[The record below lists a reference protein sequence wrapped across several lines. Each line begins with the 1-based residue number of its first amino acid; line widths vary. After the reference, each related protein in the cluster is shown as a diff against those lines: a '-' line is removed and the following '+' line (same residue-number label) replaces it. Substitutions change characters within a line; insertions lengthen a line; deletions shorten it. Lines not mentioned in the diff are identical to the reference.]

1 MEFHRRIRP
10 EVTTLS
16 DHVPPGG
23 ASRRE
28 PHRGP
33 SATATSGSG
42 SVDRSGVWLSVLL
55 GLATNL
61 ATLAGVAFWGWPA
74 GNVFLIFWI
83 ENVVLGLWTIP
94 KIITARG
101 GGATM
106 PLKINGVDR
115 TVSSSGAALFFCLHY
130 GLFCVVHL
138 VFTGLVAWRLGV
150 ELSFWFL
157 GFPALLIVVRYSVEA
172 LTTWFGRSHR
182 RELVTPAQAMRE
194 PYPRIIVLQLAAIIC
209 FGLFVSGR
217 GAWVDTV
224 SGIRDALTPWL
235 MRLSPDLGGNGVF
248 AVLVL
253 TLVKMIVDV
262 AVTARVLRPRA

>member
-1 MEFHRRIRP
+1 M
-10 EVTTLS
+10 TTLS

-33 SATATSGSG
+33 SNSTAPDAGSADG
-42 SVDRSGVWLSVLL
+42 SGVWLSVLL
-55 GLATNL
+55 GLAMNL
-61 ATLAGVAFWGWPA
+61 ATLAGVAFWDWPA

-94 KIITARG
+94 KIVTARG
-101 GGATM
+101 AGATM
-106 PLKINGVDR
+106 PLKINGVNR
-115 TVSSSGAALFFCLHY
+115 TVSSTGAALFFCLHY

-138 VFTGLVAWRLGV
+138 VFTALVAWRLGV

-172 LTTWFGRSHR
+172 LTTWFGRGHR
-182 RELVTPAQAMRE
+182 RDLVTPAQAMRE

-217 GAWVDTV
+217 GSWVDTV
-224 SGIRDALTPWL
+224 AEVRDAVTPWL
-235 MRLSPDLGGNGVF
+235 VRLSPDLAGNGVF

-253 TLVKMIVDV
+253 TLAKTVVDV
-262 AVTARVLRPRA
+262 AVTTRVLRRRG